1 MKKIL
6 LMLTVITMLLGC
18 AAIKEQVTFPASDDV
33 FMTTGDGDIQK
44 PYEPVGQLLYYD
56 QGFRLSMIPLIGLI
70 PFKTVDPDVALKQEI
85 YKEVKKMGG
94 DAVINLRI
102 DWQPAKNGF
111 LGFLS
116 TGGTIVVY
124 GTVIKR

>member
-6 LMLTVITMLLGC
+6 LMLSVIVLLFGC
-18 AAIKEQVTFPASDDV
+18 AAIKDQVTFPASDDV

-44 PYEPVGQLLYYD
+44 PYEPVGQLFYYEE
-56 QGFRLSMIPLIGLI
+56 GYRIPAPIIGLI
-70 PFKTVDPDVALKQEI
+70 PFKTVDPDVALKKEI

-102 DWQPAKNGF
+102 DWQPAKNGY
-111 LGFLS
+111 LGFMAS
-116 TGGTIVVY
+116 GGRIVVY